1 MLFYPLLGKFLL
13 LFGEITSQ
21 NSLIVKGNGDMIFSV
36 LRMDMGYDMVLLH
49 GAYDK
54 LDPILN
60 ADLTT
65 DLIYHENMI

>member
-36 LRMDMGYDMVLLH
+36 LRMDMGHNMVLLH
-49 GAYDK
+49 GVYDK

-65 DLIYHENMI
+65 DFVYHENMI